1 MHEAIAIR
9 PQNAKKIEDIGRMLN
24 RGRVK
29 LTGPMG
35 ENLSI
40 PEPLYQLL
48 KDAVTNLAQGRSLVL
63 IPEEQ
68 QLTTQEAGELL
79 GVSRP
84 YLIRLLDAGE
94 IPYSL
99 VGRHRRIQMS
109 DLVEY
114 AKRRVARRAALD
126 KMARDAYDAG
136 LYDRTIGIPEGG
148 RDE

>member
-94 IPYSL
+94 IAYSL

-114 AKRRVARRAALD
+114 AKRRVERRAALD

-136 LYDRTIGIPEGG
+136 LYDLKIEIPP
-148 RDE
+148 RIKR

>member
-94 IPYSL
+94 IAYSL

-114 AKRRVARRAALD
+114 AKRRVERRAALD

-136 LYDRTIGIPEGG
+136 LYDRTIEIPEGG